1 MSMIAAI
8 NRFVL
13 LALFAALI
21 WAVPVAP
28 LMAGEKARDKAGD
41 GPYRIGVLAFRG
53 ADHAMRSWTPMARY
67 LSFSIPEA
75 RFEIVPLPLPALR
88 QATEEGVIDYVFT
101 NPGQYVELE
110 EAVGI
115 NRIVTLKKA
124 ITSGISNVFGAI
136 IFVRAGRDDIK
147 NLGDIKGKVFAAV
160 APRAFGGFQMAWR
173 EFKDQGIDPFKDF
186 KEILFMGFPQDDIVF
201 AVRDG
206 RVDAG
211 TVRTDVLETMD
222 EEDKIKF
229 SNFRILNGQKL
240 AGPKMALSTRLYP
253 EWPMAAMPHV
263 PAELSEKVAL
273 ALLSL
278 KPDSP
283 EMLAAGYTGWT
294 VPLDYKPVH
303 DLFRNLEIGPYQRGK
318 TGLFEILARH
328 WEWVIFAS
336 VLMVMIIL
344 HGIRTEYLVQRR
356 TRELSRVNREL
367 EHQIQERLSAEEQV
381 RQHEAELAHV
391 SRVSVIGEM
400 TSGLAHELRQP
411 LAAIRNYAEGG
422 IRRLQRKNGDAD
434 ELGEALRLITE
445 QAGRA
450 GQIIARVRG
459 YMRKREPKREP
470 VDMNKAVEE
479 AVTLFRH
486 DAQNTGVVL
495 RLELAPSLPPVMG
508 DLIEIEQ
515 MIINLGRNALDA
527 MSDDGAET
535 GSGPSG
541 ENRKEDGIKARRL
554 EIKTAESDGG
564 VVVRITDTG
573 PGLAADEVENI
584 WQPFMTTKENGLGL
598 GLAICRS
605 IAEAHGGRIWAEP
618 AKTGGLSVVFEIPA
632 VEIPAGEEAADDAA

>member
-1 MSMIAAI
+1 LAQNVQLAI
-8 NRFVL
+8 SR
-13 LALFAALI
+13 
-21 WAVPVAP
+21 AV
-28 LMAGEKARDKAGD
+28 
-41 GPYRIGVLAFRG
+41 
-53 ADHAMRSWTPMARY
+53 SWTPMARY
-67 LSFSIPEA
+67 LSSRIPGF
-75 RFEIVPLPLPALR
+75 RFEIVPLPLPELR
-88 QATEEGVIDYVFT
+88 RATEKGVIDYVFT

-124 ITSGISNVFGAI
+124 ITGGISNVFGAV
-136 IFVRAGRDDIK
+136 IFVRADRTDIK
-147 NLGDIKGKVFAAV
+147 NLGDLKGKVFAAV

-173 EFKDQGIDPFKDF
+173 EFKAGGIDPFKDF
-186 KEILFMGFPQDDIVF
+186 KEIRFMGFPQDDIVI

-206 RVDAG
+206 KIDAG

-222 EEDKIKF
+222 EEDIIKF
-229 SNFRILNGQKL
+229 DDFRVLNGQKL

-253 EWPMAAMPHV
+253 EWPLAAMPHV
-263 PAELSEKVAL
+263 PAELSERVAL

-278 KPDSP
+278 KADSP

-303 DLFRNLEIGPYQRGK
+303 DLFRDLEIGPYARDDVG
-318 TGLFEILARH
+318 ILQILVRH
-328 WEWVIFAS
+328 WEWVVFAS

-356 TRELSRVNREL
+356 TRELSQVNREL
-367 EHQIQERLSAEEQV
+367 EHQINERLSAEEQV

-422 IRRLQRKNGDAD
+422 IRRLRRKNGDSG
-434 ELGEALRLITE
+434 ELGEALRLINE

-459 YMRKREPKREP
+459 YMRKREPRREA
-470 VDMNKAVEE
+470 VDLNKAVEE

-486 DAQNTGVVL
+486 DAGNTGVVL
-495 RLELAPSLPPVMG
+495 RLELAPDLPPVMG

-527 MSDDGAET
+527 MAET
-535 GSGPSG
+535 YSGYG
-541 ENRKEDGIKARRL
+541 GKQKRL
-554 EIKTAESDGG
+554 EIATAVSDGG

-573 PGLAADEVENI
+573 PGLPEDEMETI
-584 WQPFMTTKENGLGL
+584 WQPFVTTKETGLGL

-618 AKTGGLSVVFEIPA
+618 AATGGLSVAF
-632 VEIPAGEEAADDAA
+632 EIPAGEIPDGKTPAGEKAADDAA